1 MHFRL
6 VTLPQ
11 LGCLKRLAK
20 IMCKDLILNKTHL
33 FLCVQVLTR
42 FICSSTPVIY
52 WFAADALTQ
61 SLEDPDLEALEETES
76 SGAAQVL
83 AGILRTLISPSSD
96 WTSKLIVTYF
106 LLYVVLGYT
115 LHCNFYP
122 WT

>member
-1 MHFRL
+1 M
-6 VTLPQ
+6 PEE
-11 LGCLKRLAK
+11 AK
-20 IMCKDLILNKTHL
+20 IMYKDLILNKTHL

-61 SLEDPDLEALEETES
+61 SLEDPDLEVLEETES
-76 SGAAQVL
+76 SGAARVL
-83 AGILRTLISPSSD
+83 AGIVRTLISPFSD
-96 WTSKLIVTYF
+96 WASKLIVVYF